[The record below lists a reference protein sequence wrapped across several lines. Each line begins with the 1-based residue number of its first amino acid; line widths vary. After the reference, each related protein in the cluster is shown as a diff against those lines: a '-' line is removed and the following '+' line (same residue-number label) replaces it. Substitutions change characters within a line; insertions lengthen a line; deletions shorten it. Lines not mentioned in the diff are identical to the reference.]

1 MQTLAKTCDSAT
13 LEYFVACVSDL
24 LTRLTRTAIK
34 RTDGE
39 MCLLKM
45 AVRHTRGAQVQP
57 APPAPV
63 AAPIPTAA
71 PVSAAPAAAP
81 VAAKPAVDPK
91 DAPFDVD
98 EPAKPAAPAR
108 PVVQEAP
115 KAAAPAKPD
124 PTPAPAASAGGD
136 VKAPFL
142 ALASSQ
148 VNSAVRTYLGLAE
161 MEARNGTLH
170 IYVRDEAMIFMKKPA
185 VQELLLNCAKQAGHQ
200 AISIEKLSDK
210 PKAATAPGPGISG
223 GLADI
228 LSSARS
234 LGVEVKTK

>member
-1 MQTLAKTCDSAT
+1 MQALAKESDLTT
-13 LEYFVACVSDL
+13 LEYFVSCVSDL

-45 AVRHTRGAQVQP
+45 AVRHTRGAQP
-57 APPAPV
+57 AAMPAPV
-63 AAPIPTAA
+63 QTAQPVATAPAAPIK
-71 PVSAAPAAAP
+71 PVAPAT
-81 VAAKPAVDPK
+81 PAVDPK
-91 DAPFDVD
+91 DAPFDLD
-98 EPAKPAAPAR
+98 EPAKPAAPAA
-108 PVVQEAP
+108 PVQATP
-115 KAAAPAKPD
+115 KAE
-124 PTPAPAASAGGD
+124 PAPAAKAPAPATAAGGD

-142 ALASSQ
+142 ALAGSQ

-161 MEARNGTLH
+161 MEARNGTLY

-185 VQELLLNCAKQAGHQ
+185 VQELLLNCAKQVGHQ
-200 AISIEKLSDK
+200 AISLEKLSDK
-210 PKAATAPGPGISG
+210 PKAAAAAPNPAVSG

-234 LGVEVKTK
+234 LGVEVKTNK